1 MLAVIKTGGKQ
12 YKVKA
17 GDVLSIEKL
26 PASQDGD
33 KVVFES
39 VLLISDDQDNVTM
52 GDPLVKGAKVEATL
66 VKNYKDTKVT
76 VVKYKA
82 KTRYKKTV
90 GHRQHKAEV
99 KIEKIIA

>member
-12 YKVKA
+12 YQVKQ

-26 PASQDGD
+26 PANQDGD
-33 KVVFES
+33 KVVFDQ
-39 VLLISDDQDNVTM
+39 VLLLIDDKDNVTM
-52 GDPLVKGAKVEATL
+52 GDPIVKSAKVEATL
-66 VKNYKDTKVT
+66 VRNYKDRKVT
-76 VVKYKA
+76 VIKYKA

-90 GHRQHKAEV
+90 GHRQKKAEI

>member
-12 YKVKA
+12 YQVKQ

-26 PASQDGD
+26 PDNQDGD
-33 KVVFES
+33 KVVFDQ
-39 VLLISDDQDNVTM
+39 VLLLIDDKDNVTM

-66 VKNYKDTKVT
+66 VRDYKDKKVT
-76 VVKYKA
+76 VIKYKA

-90 GHRQHKAEV
+90 GHRQHQAEI
-99 KIEKIIA
+99 KIEKIVV

>member
-26 PASQDGD
+26 PESQDGD

>member
-12 YKVKA
+12 YQVKQ

-26 PASQDGD
+26 PTKQDGE
-33 KVVFES
+33 KVVFDD
-39 VLLISDDQDNVTM
+39 VLLIADDKDNVTL
-52 GDPLVKGAKVEATL
+52 GDPIIKGAKVEATL
-66 VKNYKDTKVT
+66 VKNFKDRKVT

-90 GHRQHKAEV
+90 GHRQHKAEI
-99 KIEKIIA
+99 KIEKISA